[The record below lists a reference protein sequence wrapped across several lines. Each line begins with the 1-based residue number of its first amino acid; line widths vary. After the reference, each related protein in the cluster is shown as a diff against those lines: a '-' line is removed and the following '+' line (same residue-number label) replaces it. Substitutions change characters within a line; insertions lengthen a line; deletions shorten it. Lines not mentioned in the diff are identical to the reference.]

1 MARRSK
7 ALLAAPETFA
17 RLSAFHSDAHCELDH
32 KNPFELLVATVLS
45 AQTTDVLV
53 NRITPDLFRA
63 YPDAPS
69 LARADPDDVQRI
81 LSRMG
86 MFRQKTK
93 NIIGLAN
100 KLVVEH
106 GGDVPRTLAE
116 LVELPGV

>member
-7 ALLAAPETFA
+7 ALVAARGTFERLA
-17 RLSAFHSDAHCELDH
+17 RFHSDAHCELDH

-63 YPDAPS
+63 YPDAAS
-69 LARADPDDVQRI
+69 LARAKPDEVETI

-93 NIIGLAN
+93 NVIGLAN
-100 KLVVEH
+100 KLVTQY
-106 GGDVPRTLAE
+106 GGE
-116 LVELPGV
+116 